1 MSSCWVMS
9 EQAHDLGDDGMARC
23 RALLASHCGD
33 TNDLFGKF
41 VLCQLD
47 DLWRKFD
54 SKYLATGERGGGDR
68 CGRIRRRHEKETL
81 SFGGVVDVG
90 LRRCAV
96 SVILFVERP
105 GVVEIG

>member
-23 RALLASHCGD
+23 GALLASHCGD

-47 DLWRKFD
+47 DLWRQFD

-68 CGRIRRRHEKETL
+68 CGRIRHADTRRRL
-81 SFGGVVDVG
+81 SASGASSTSVSD
-90 LRRCAV
+90 AV
-96 SVILFVERP
+96 PSASFCSSRGPV
-105 GVVEIG
+105 

>member
-1 MSSCWVMS
+1 
-9 EQAHDLGDDGMARC
+9 MARC

-41 VLCQLD
+41 VLRHLD
-47 DLWRKFD
+47 DLWRQFD
-54 SKYLATGERGGGDR
+54 SKYLATSERGGGDR
-68 CGRIRRRHEKETL
+68 CGSIRRRHEKETL
-81 SFGGVVDVG
+81 RFGGIVDVG

-105 GVVEIG
+105 GVVETD